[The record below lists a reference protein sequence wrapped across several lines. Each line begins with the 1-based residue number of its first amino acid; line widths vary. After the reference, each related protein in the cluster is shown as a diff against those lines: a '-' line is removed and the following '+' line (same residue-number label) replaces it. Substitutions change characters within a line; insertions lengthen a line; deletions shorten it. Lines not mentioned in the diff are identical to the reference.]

1 MAPLVLTD
9 RKGRALAAASST
21 TPDPA
26 AKPRRKR
33 LAGGDARTVVLDAA
47 EELLRSGGPQALRLG
62 EIAAKA
68 GLSHSNVL
76 YHFDGMPDLE
86 AQLSRRIAVRIASE
100 VAEIY
105 VRRSAG
111 ELPIELAN
119 QKLFDV
125 MSSGESGQL
134 VSWMMQV
141 SLDADLSELRSKL
154 DELCELIASHPA
166 LADVPRVLLRPEIA
180 RTVQLSVCAALGYG
194 LIRSRYAE
202 LFGTSAET
210 AAIPDLLSDLQRGR
224 MNASL
229 DLVSTALANA
239 APPRKGTRKP

>member
-1 MAPLVLTD
+1 VLTD
-9 RKGRALAAASST
+9 RKGRSDAASSS
-21 TPDPA
+21 TPDPT

-47 EELLRSGGPQALRLG
+47 EALLRAGGPQALRLG

-76 YHFDGMPDLE
+76 YHFNGMADLE
-86 AQLSRRIAVRIASE
+86 TQLSRRIALRIAAE

-119 QKLFDV
+119 QKLFEV
-125 MSSGESGQL
+125 LSSGESGQL
-134 VSWMMQV
+134 VSWMIGV
-141 SLDADLSELRSKL
+141 SLDADLSDLRTKL
-154 DELCELIASHPA
+154 DELCDLIAAHPA
-166 LADVPRVLLRPEIA
+166 LAEVPRVLLRPEIA

-194 LIRSRYAE
+194 LIKSRYPE
-202 LFGTSAET
+202 IFGTSAES

-224 MNASL
+224 MKASL
-229 DLVSTALANA
+229 DLVTAALANA